1 MKVKE
6 ITAILEEIH
15 GVSLMEDT
23 VDGIK
28 YGDENAVVTG
38 IMVSCC
44 ASIEVLQK
52 AVEEGCNLIIVH
64 EPVFIH
70 TRISIHGRIPG
81 LLTSRSLRY

>member
-44 ASIEVLQK
+44 ASIECCKKRLK
-52 AVEEGCNLIIVH
+52 RDAI
-64 EPVFIH
+64 
-70 TRISIHGRIPG
+70 
-81 LLTSRSLRY
+81 

>member
-1 MKVKE
+1 MKVRE
-6 ITAILEEIH
+6 ITEILEKIH
-15 GVSLMEDT
+15 GVSLKEDT

-44 ASIEVLQK
+44 ASIEILQK

-64 EPVFIH
+64 EPVFYPH
-70 TRISIHGRIPG
+70 RSVFLGRSPVC
-81 LLTSRSLRY
+81 LSAET

>member
-28 YGDENAVVTG
+28 YGDE
-38 IMVSCC
+38 I
-44 ASIEVLQK
+44 
-52 AVEEGCNLIIVH
+52 H
-64 EPVFIH
+64 ERFSV
-70 TRISIHGRIPG
+70 
-81 LLTSRSLRY
+81 

>member
-44 ASIEVLQK
+44 ASVEVLQK
-52 AVEEGCNLIIVH
+52 AVEE
-64 EPVFIH
+64 
-70 TRISIHGRIPG
+70 
-81 LLTSRSLRY
+81 